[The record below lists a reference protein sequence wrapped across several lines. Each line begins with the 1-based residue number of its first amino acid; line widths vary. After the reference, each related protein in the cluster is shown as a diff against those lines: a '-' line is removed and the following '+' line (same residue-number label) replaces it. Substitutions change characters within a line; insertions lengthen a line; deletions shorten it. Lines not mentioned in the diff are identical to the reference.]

1 MLLLILSAVFFAGI
15 HLGVAGT
22 RLRDVCVRHLGQT
35 GFTIGFSVASL
46 AGLVFIVKA
55 YQAAPYVMTWGP
67 LDWWKPVAIVL
78 MLPAFLLAVSG
89 VLTPNPTG
97 VAQEARLDQVPTGI
111 VRITRHPFLVGVGLW
126 ALVHLVGNGDVASL
140 IVFATFAL
148 VCFAGTASID
158 AKRQRLLGKDRW
170 APFAARTSIV
180 PFAAAVAGRAR
191 VSPSDLL
198 TWQMGVALAA
208 YALMLGGHS
217 HLIGVSPFPG

>member
-1 MLLLILSAVFFAGI
+1 MLLLILSAVFFAGL

-22 RLRDVCVRHLGQT
+22 RLRDVCVRRLGQT

-67 LDWWKPVAIVL
+67 LEWWKPVAIVL

-97 VAQEARLDQVPTGI
+97 VAQEARLDQAPTGI

-126 ALVHLVGNGDVASL
+126 ALVHLVGNGDVASF
-140 IVFATFAL
+140 IVFATFGL
-148 VCFAGTASID
+148 VCFAGTVSID
-158 AKRQRLLGKDRW
+158 AKRQRLLGRDRW
-170 APFAARTSIV
+170 APFAAHTSIV
-180 PFAAAVAGRAR
+180 PFAAAAAGRTR
-191 VSPSDLL
+191 VGASDLL
-198 TWQMGVALAA
+198 TWQMGVGLAA